1 MIAALFFAFAAVA
14 VAGAILMVVHRNP
27 VYSALFL
34 ILTLFAIAGLFVLLN
49 APFIAAVHVIV
60 YAGAIMVL
68 FLFVV
73 LLMDLEEERVRRHRL
88 KLAQILGIVAAAV
101 LLVEVGVFLKAGFA
115 GAATQGPDG
124 SQIIGDTESIGR
136 LLFTE
141 YLFPFEVASVLLLSG
156 IIGSVLL
163 AKLKLRS

>member
-34 ILTLFAIAGLFVLLN
+34 LLTLFAIAGLFVLLN

-115 GAATQGPDG
+115 G
-124 SQIIGDTESIGR
+124 
-136 LLFTE
+136 
-141 YLFPFEVASVLLLSG
+141 
-156 IIGSVLL
+156 
-163 AKLKLRS
+163 

>member
-1 MIAALFFAFAAVA
+1 M
-14 VAGAILMVVHRNP
+14 NW
-27 VYSALFL
+27 
-34 ILTLFAIAGLFVLLN
+34 LLN
-49 APFIAAVHVIV
+49 SIYDELQVTFLTSPQHRERRDNGDEN
-60 YAGAIMVL
+60 AGAIMVL

-115 GAATQGPDG
+115 GAATRGPDG

-136 LLFTE
+136 LLFTQ
-141 YLFPFEVASVLLLSG
+141 YLFPFEVASVLLLSA

>member
-1 MIAALFFAFAAVA
+1 MIAALFFAFATVA
-14 VAGAILMVVHRNP
+14 IAGAILMVVHRNP

-73 LLMDLEEERVRRHRL
+73 LLMDLKEERVRRRL
-88 KLAQILGIVAAAV
+88 KLGQILGIVAAAV
-101 LLVEVGVFLKAGFA
+101 LLVEVGVFLKAGLA
-115 GAATQGPDG
+115 GAVTQGPAG
-124 SQIIGDTESIGR
+124 SQIVGDTESIGR
-136 LLFTE
+136 LLFTQ